1 MYLVGYI
8 KIMNMEKLIAIVQI
22 IHNTMEFTL
31 NENSLNEMVIRMT
44 LVIAH
49 SLYNIKEFILK
60 KGILKRDRMRLGTLT
75 LGKTASMKEV

>member
-1 MYLVGYI
+1 
-8 KIMNMEKLIAIVQI
+8 MNMEKLIAIVQI

>member
-1 MYLVGYI
+1 
-8 KIMNMEKLIAIVQI
+8 MNMEKLIAIVQI

-49 SLYNIKEFILK
+49 SLCNIKEFILK